1 MIEVQGLTKHY
12 GSVVAVNNVTFRA
25 DVGAIVGLLG
35 PNGAGKTTTLR
46 MLAGVL
52 GPTTGKIAIA
62 GHDILESPMQARSC
76 LGYLAEMSP
85 LYPEMRVGDY
95 LSYRAALKGIKRR
108 RRRDAVKDA
117 LRSTHCDEV
126 IGTRVATLSRG
137 YRQRVGLADALL
149 AAPPVLLLDEPTAG
163 LDPNQIRD
171 VRELIT
177 QLGQSRTILLSTH
190 VLAEVEAICTEAVV
204 IHRGQLV
211 AHGTLHDLRAG
222 RDAADVALLVRDPN
236 HLTPAICADLGW
248 RVRATAESVLESPE
262 AGMQEIVQV
271 VVYSEQMTGS
281 MGTKLEQLIA
291 SLVQNGIGLRGV
303 SQSSRALEAVFAE
316 LTSEAGDSGP

>member
-1 MIEVQGLTKHY
+1 LIEVQGLTKHY
-12 GSVVAVNNVTFRA
+12 GSVVAVDNITFRA

-52 GPTTGKIAIA
+52 GPTSGTIAIA
-62 GHDILESPMQARSC
+62 GNDILESPMQARAC
-76 LGYLAEMSP
+76 IGYLAEMSP

-95 LSYRAALKGIKRR
+95 LNYRAALKGVKRR
-108 RRRDAVKDA
+108 QRREAVREV
-117 LRSTHCDEV
+117 LSSTHCNDV
-126 IGTRVATLSRG
+126 AGMRVSNLSRG

-149 AAPPVLLLDEPTAG
+149 ASPPVLLLDEPTAG

-190 VLAEVEAICTEAVV
+190 VLAEVEAVCTEAVV

-211 AHGTLHDLRAG
+211 AHGTLHDLLAG
-222 RDAADVALLVRDPN
+222 RHAVDVTLLVRDPDQ
-236 HLTPAICADLGW
+236 LTPAICADLGW
-248 RVRATAESVLESPE
+248 CLRPNAERVHENPGASVQE
-262 AGMQEIVQV
+262 AVQFA
-271 VVYSEQMTGS
+271 VYPQQVTSSSGD
-281 MGTKLEQLIA
+281 KLEQLIA
-291 SLVQNGIGLRGV
+291 TLVRNGVGVRGV

-316 LTSEAGDSGP
+316 LTSEDGDGRP